1 MGLRNFN
8 IFLFGVDDAFPLS
21 QNIMKPYL
29 WRNLNDKKQY
39 LATDYHTFTGS
50 VKTHLE
56 FCLVDFRLSNLT
68 SKFAVDAI
76 LADVIPQ
83 NLWCKSCESYTTP
96 GFVDELDESQV
107 IHEGYW
113 RQNNVHTSI
122 AITHIQTEQQ
132 LSKNSEAVSSVLD
145 DYLSS
150 KAMAYT
156 SLRFGVTK
164 MYICYQ

>member
-1 MGLRNFN
+1 MH
-8 IFLFGVDDAFPLS
+8 I
-21 QNIMKPYL
+21 
-29 WRNLNDKKQY
+29 
-39 LATDYHTFTGS
+39 
-50 VKTHLE
+50 
-56 FCLVDFRLSNLT
+56 
-68 SKFAVDAI
+68 
-76 LADVIPQ
+76 
-83 NLWCKSCESYTTP
+83 
-96 GFVDELDESQV
+96 
-107 IHEGYW
+107 
-113 RQNNVHTSI
+113 SI